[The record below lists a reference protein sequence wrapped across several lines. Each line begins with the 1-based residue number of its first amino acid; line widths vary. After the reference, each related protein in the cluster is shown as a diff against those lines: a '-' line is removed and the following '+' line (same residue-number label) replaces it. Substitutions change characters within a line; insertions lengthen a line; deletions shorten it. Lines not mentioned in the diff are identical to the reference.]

1 MLAKSNVG
9 KLLPLILSLHT
20 KQIKPLRLNLCIVL
34 SLRKRVKRKGGFIYR
49 CCFQNERSTVILPVN
64 TSLGI
69 RHLSIYLETGDK
81 DCLTW
86 EWIPTLFFF
95 FASDYIRSLKW
106 VWIYCYVTLLLR
118 AVYFFFFFFWPTNL
132 GSCCLHWPLN
142 IKDQNALGFLPPSQ
156 MCLWDKTWWDS
167 GLSSW
172 SCLDVPCKYRAAHG
186 FQQRGFCK
194 HLHTDHSQIIMLI

>member
-49 CCFQNERSTVILPVN
+49 CSFQNEPSIVILPVN

-86 EWIPTLFFF
+86 EWIPTLFFCLGLHTQF
-95 FASDYIRSLKW
+95 KMGLN
-106 VWIYCYVTLLLR
+106 LLLCHPV
-118 AVYFFFFFFWPTNL
+118 ASSSIYFFFFWPTNL

-172 SCLDVPCKYRAAHG
+172 SCLDVPCKYRAARG
-186 FQQRGFCK
+186 FQQCGFCK

>member
-49 CCFQNERSTVILPVN
+49 CCFQNEPSIVILPVN

-86 EWIPTLFFF
+86 EWIPTLFFI
-95 FASDYIRSLKW
+95 ASNYIRSLKW

-118 AVYFFFFFFWPTNL
+118 AVYFFFFFLTYKSWFLLFTLTSKHKRPECSGFSASFSDVSLRQNL
-132 GSCCLHWPLN
+132 V
-142 IKDQNALGFLPPSQ
+142 GFRSELLELFGCS
-156 MCLWDKTWWDS
+156 L
-167 GLSSW
+167 
-172 SCLDVPCKYRAAHG
+172 
-186 FQQRGFCK
+186 
-194 HLHTDHSQIIMLI
+194 